1 MTAHSRLLGLQG
13 HQPQCLSPAARSLL
27 GLDLPLNKRFYQQMM
42 LIRLF
47 EERLLELFSQGRIY
61 GTTHT
66 SMGQEANA
74 VGILNAIDRDKDV
87 VWSNHRCHG
96 HFIVY
101 SGEIVGLFA
110 EIMGRVTGV
119 CGGRGG
125 SQHLCLRK
133 FRSNGIQGGIAPA
146 AVGSA
151 LANKDKGAISTVFL
165 GDGTMGEGMVY
176 EALNL
181 AAVLNAPTLFV
192 VEDNEIAQTT
202 PKNLT
207 VSGSIADRAQP
218 FGIRSFAYDGANPLE
233 IYAIAAEAI
242 NYVREKSRPAWLY
255 LRTERLGP
263 HSKGDDTR
271 PAERIAQARAR
282 DPVKLFAELVDDPEA
297 ILNFCRSAIESAL
310 ETASEGAVARGI
322 AQ

>member
-1 MTAHSRLLGLQG
+1 MPDSVPPT
-13 HQPQCLSPAARSLL
+13 ARSLL
-27 GLDLPLNKRFYQQMM
+27 GLDLTLNRRFYQQML

-47 EERLLELFSQGRIY
+47 EERLLDLFSQGRLY

-66 SMGQEANA
+66 SIGQEANA
-74 VGILNAIDRDKDV
+74 VGVLNAIDRDKDV

-101 SGEIVGLFA
+101 SGEIMRLFA

-133 FRSNGIQGGIAPA
+133 FRSNGIQGGIAPV

-151 LANKDKGAISTVFL
+151 LAHKDKGAIATVFL

-176 EALNL
+176 ESLNL
-181 AAVLNAPTLFV
+181 ASVLSAPILFV

-202 PKNLT
+202 PKCLA
-207 VSGSIADRAQP
+207 VSGSIADRAKP
-218 FGIRSFAYDGANPLE
+218 FGVRSFSYDGSNPLE
-233 IYAIAAEAI
+233 IYSIAVEAI
-242 NYVREKSRPAWLY
+242 NYIRSQSRPAWLY
-255 LRTERLGP
+255 LRTERIGP

-271 PAERIAQARAR
+271 PVARIGEARAR
-282 DPVKLFAELVDDPEA
+282 DPLHLFEELVDDRDN
-297 ILNFCRSAIESAL
+297 IRLFCQSAIDRAL
-310 ETASEGAVARGI
+310 AIASEATVARGVSP
-322 AQ
+322 